1 MQLDWVLLTQGLSQS
16 SLQGVSWN
24 CGLHSA
30 SVQTHSSGCWEDF
43 EFCWLLYWGLGCL
56 LGVGQMPP
64 LIPCHVKLSCG
75 IFLCGSWFPS
85 EQTRENREEGKTE
98 RLSLCNPIS
107 GVTWPW
113 TLFHVLFIRCKSLG
127 LAYTQ
132 QEGITEGHKYLKSR
146 VVAVCHGWANRS
158 MELVNNLPKVTQI
171 VRGRARIKI

>member
-1 MQLDWVLLTQGLSQS
+1 
-16 SLQGVSWN
+16 
-24 CGLHSA
+24 
-30 SVQTHSSGCWEDF
+30 
-43 EFCWLLYWGLGCL
+43 
-56 LGVGQMPP
+56 MPP

-75 IFLCGSWFPS
+75 IFLRGSWFPS
-85 EQTRENREEGKTE
+85 EQTRENREEDKTE

-132 QEGITEGHKYLKSR
+132 QEGITEGRKYLKSR

-171 VRGRARIKI
+171 VSGRARIKIQVIWPPWWSSVKNPLANSLDMGLISSPERLRPLQHN